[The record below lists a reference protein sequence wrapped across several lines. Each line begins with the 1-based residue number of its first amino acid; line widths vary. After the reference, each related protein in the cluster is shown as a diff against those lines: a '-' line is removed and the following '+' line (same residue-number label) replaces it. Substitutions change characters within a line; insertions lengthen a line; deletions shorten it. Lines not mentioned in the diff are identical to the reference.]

1 MVVADAGTDEREV
14 KKPSRR
20 STISSE
26 EFFELMRERSPDIP
40 NKLRQFLDEVAT
52 IDVRAEYKAAPHVIW
67 DQPEGKR
74 VLLAWISAGGE
85 VSTNC
90 YADVDRDLA
99 ED

>member
-1 MVVADAGTDEREV
+1 
-14 KKPSRR
+14 
-20 STISSE
+20 
-26 EFFELMRERSPDIP
+26 MRERSPDIP
-40 NKLRQFLDEVAT
+40 NKLKQFLDEVAT
-52 IDVRAEYKAAPHVIW
+52 IDVRAEYKAALHVIW